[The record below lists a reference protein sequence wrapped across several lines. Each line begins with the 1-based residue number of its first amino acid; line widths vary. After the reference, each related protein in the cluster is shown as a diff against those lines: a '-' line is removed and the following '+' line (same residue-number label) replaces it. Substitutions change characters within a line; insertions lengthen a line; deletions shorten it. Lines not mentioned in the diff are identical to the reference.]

1 MRRIALKALAGLYGS
16 AALLLGSCIGY
27 VLPDNCG
34 FPQNVFL
41 SANGDTKSI
50 RGAGLYG
57 ISIGSDAGGNGCGR
71 DTLEGRYEL
80 VRREWLTVKY
90 DWRTGEMDITAEP
103 NRHGQSRRLTIGGM
117 VMDSSVSI
125 EVYQGKQKGK

>member
-1 MRRIALKALAGLYGS
+1 MKALAGLYGS

-34 FPQNVFL
+34 FPRNVFL
-41 SANGDTKSI
+41 GANGDTRSI

-57 ISIGSDAGGNGCGR
+57 ISIGPGAGGNGCGR

>member
-34 FPQNVFL
+34 FPRNVFL
-41 SANGDTKSI
+41 GANGDTRSI

-57 ISIGSDAGGNGCGR
+57 ISIGPGAGGNGCGR

>member
-34 FPQNVFL
+34 FPRNVFL
-41 SANGDTKSI
+41 GANGDTRSI

-57 ISIGSDAGGNGCGR
+57 ISIGPGAGGNGCGR

-117 VMDSSVSI
+117 VMDCSVSI